1 VSLRVLYFGTYDRGV
16 GRNAILRDGLR
27 AVGVSVAECHA
38 PVWPD
43 TAAKLSAVRRPGAA
57 LGVAARLAATWP
69 RLVRCH
75 QQAGPFDVLL
85 VGATGHPDLLL
96 ARRLA
101 QRARQL
107 LVFDPLV
114 SLTETVR
121 DRGLTAPDA
130 RWLAALGR
138 LERWLFA
145 QADLTLVDTATHALA
160 LATEV
165 GLDPARAL
173 VVPVG
178 APEVYRATADY
189 APGPPGKPLEVVYF
203 GQYIPLHGLDTVVAA
218 AARLSQRPDIRI
230 TLVGRGQRL
239 PEVARRVAELELSN
253 LRLVDAWL
261 TPDELVAQHIAP
273 ADVCLG
279 IFGAQPKAARVV
291 PFKVY
296 AALAAGR
303 PVVTADT
310 PALRELLVPGSEV
323 WAVPPAD
330 APALADAL
338 IQLADDPGLRQRL
351 ANSGRAAYDA
361 RFRPAVLGA
370 GLRDALQAA
379 LDRRVAQ

>member
-1 VSLRVLYFGTYDRGV
+1 MSLRVLYFGTYDRGV

-27 AVGVSVAECHA
+27 AVGVPVAECHA
-38 PVWPD
+38 RVWPD

-57 LGVAARLAATWP
+57 LAVAARLAATWP
-69 RLVRCH
+69 RLAHCH
-75 QQAGPFDVLL
+75 DRAEPAEVLL
-85 VGATGHPDLLL
+85 VGATGHPDLVL

-101 QRARQL
+101 RRKGQL

-130 RWLAALGR
+130 RWLAALGG
-138 LERWLFA
+138 LERRLFA
-145 QADLTLVDTATHALA
+145 RADLTLVDTATHARA
-160 LATEV
+160 LAEEL

-178 APEVYRATADY
+178 APEVYRGTADY
-189 APGPPGKPLEVVYF
+189 VPGAAGTLLNVVYF
-203 GQYIPLHGLDTVVAA
+203 GQYIPLHGLYTVVAA
-218 AARLSQRPDIRI
+218 AARLTERPDIRI

-239 PEVARRVAELELSN
+239 PEVRRLVTQLRLPN
-253 LRLVDAWL
+253 LRLVDDWL
-261 TPDELVAQHIAP
+261 SPEELVAEHIAP

-279 IFGAQPKAARVV
+279 IFGAQPKAARVL

-296 AALAAGR
+296 AGLAAGR

-310 PALRELLVPGSEV
+310 PALRELLAPGGEA

-330 APALADAL
+330 PVALAKAL
-338 IQLADDPGLRQRL
+338 IHLADNPRQRL
-351 ANSGRAAYDA
+351 ALAQAGRAAYDA

-370 GLRDALQAA
+370 GLRDGLQAA
-379 LDRRVAQ
+379 LDQRGSK